1 MYLNIVLMHLFTN
14 CTLLHCRNSSLGQ
27 KKWESPLYLS
37 CKVIKFNVKF
47 HKKLLQF
54 QENAAGPQLAIFT
67 MKCICRERQRFSLKF
82 YNGPK
87 LLLIEKKKY
96 FFQSKATGVHGNV
109 LEKQAFLKVKLIVV
123 VHFYYF

>member
-1 MYLNIVLMHLFTN
+1 MDLLTN
-14 CTLLHCRNSSLGQ
+14 VTRLHCRNSSFGP
-27 KKWESPLYLS
+27 KKNKNHPSIYHEKLN
-37 CKVIKFNVKF
+37 KFVKF

-82 YNGPK
+82 CNGPK
-87 LLLIEKKKY
+87 LLLIEKIT
-96 FFQSKATGVHGNV
+96 FFKVKLHGNV